1 MCLVGWLVSVTGRW
15 EEKNL
20 PALLMVEK
28 SLHPLILFVNSSAYL
43 KQHLKKFKKKNYIDL
58 IPIFNTMFPLFNVTV
73 QFIHII

>member
-1 MCLVGWLVSVTGRW
+1 
-15 EEKNL
+15 
-20 PALLMVEK
+20 MVEK